1 MPSPLD
7 SNQVDIKIWFN
18 DYLLQAKPRL
28 PSWVKLTK
36 TQKRKSGN
44 LFVDIYKTVDE
55 NLEVLLPKLSTLDL
69 SEDEIHCK
77 QDFML
82 IAFLN
87 NRDRYDLRD
96 FEVPLNQQ
104 KNSQPKL
111 FLEPIIN
118 QIDAIAAIMCNPAA
132 STLIKDE

>member
-1 MPSPLD
+1 
-7 SNQVDIKIWFN
+7 
-18 DYLLQAKPRL
+18 
-28 PSWVKLTK
+28 
-36 TQKRKSGN
+36 
-44 LFVDIYKTVDE
+44 VDE